1 MSKRKYYITWYVLTA
16 SRILLW
22 KATEPST
29 MPGFNRAALLHFMSV
44 CDVCCSEDNWENKTR
59 SNGDT

>member
-1 MSKRKYYITWYVLTA
+1 MKLTGGKFRMSKRKYYLTWYVLTA

-29 MPGFNRAALLHFMSV
+29 MPGFNRAAQLYECL
-44 CDVCCSEDNWENKTR
+44 
-59 SNGDT
+59 